1 MHDGLTHT
9 PFRVVMSINC
19 AQYFRGGR
27 RGSVTIDCQ
36 TLTSTKLTRYLHL
49 VDTLLYLPSIFPTSF
64 SYDIWF
70 HIIINMNRTTIL
82 TYYILNEY
90 TERNT
95 GLVWDVLIHV
105 TEEIGI

>member
-36 TLTSTKLTRYLHL
+36 TLTSTKLTSISPPCRYPFISTQH
-49 VDTLLYLPSIFPTSF
+49 IPTSF